1 MHDTALLDLFTTDIG
16 TAEQL
21 LELIDAEFQALSE
34 RDLPRL
40 DGLLNDKQPLLA
52 LLQQHGNERSRLLQS
67 AGLTADRDG
76 LNALAAN
83 SAQGEQLLARS
94 EDLSNLLQR
103 CQEANLRNGRLV
115 RANQASVRSVLGILR
130 GGETPGL
137 YDSRGSAAR
146 IAQQRPLSQA

>member
-1 MHDTALLDLFTTDIG
+1 MNDTALLDLFTHDIG

-21 LELIDAEFQALSE
+21 LELIDTEFQALTE

-40 DGLLNDKQPLLA
+40 DSLLSEKQPLLA
-52 LLQQHGNERSRLLQS
+52 LLQQHGNERSRLLQT
-67 AGLTADRDG
+67 AGLSADRDG
-76 LNALAAN
+76 LNALA
-83 SAQGEQLLARS
+83 SKSSVGDQLLARS
-94 EDLSNLLQR
+94 EELSALLQR
-103 CQEANLRNGRLV
+103 CQEANLRNGRLI
-115 RANQASVRSVLGILR
+115 RANQASVGSVLGILR

>member
-52 LLQQHGNERSRLLQS
+52 LLQQHGNERSRLLQN

-76 LNALAAN
+76 LRALAAN
-83 SAQGEQLLARS
+83 SAQGEQLLVRS
-94 EDLSNLLQR
+94 EELSNLLQR

>member
-52 LLQQHGNERSRLLQS
+52 LLQQHGNERSRLLQN
-67 AGLTADRDG
+67 AGLSADRDG
-76 LNALAAN
+76 LSALAAN
-83 SAQGEQLLARS
+83 SPQGEQLLARS
-94 EDLSNLLQR
+94 EELSNLLQR